1 MTEKDRIIELVKAG
15 VLTTKEALDLIEGLA
30 RKEGEKSANRDF
42 ASSGSKEEAEAGIE
56 AAASDMLVK
65 SERIDSLND
74 QIQELESDL
83 SDLQAELEEAEANQ
97 EEDLLKNLRQDFKD
111 LHVEKDLIKDLDEV
125 DNSKE
130 LDQINEEIK
139 DLESHIQD
147 QEVISQDKQAEIK
160 ELRSQ
165 LVALSKEIARLVK
178 ERDSLVKEVDGSDS
192 QWFTDRLE
200 NLKDQFQFSED
211 WKEETSKKVN
221 QAGENINKVVKDIV
235 GSSKD
240 FLDHFEWHKPD
251 LRVFNLVSNSFNKE
265 WQIEDSQPTI
275 FDIKNANGDLVIQEG
290 PVAHIEIKASITM
303 FGKFNSSLE
312 EAFEKRSTYRLTEDS
327 LKLHIPNKRVQA
339 DIQITLP
346 EGSYD
351 YLSVNVLNGDLS
363 LKDLTFSDLYLKA
376 TKGDISLD
384 QVKASMVEVKGTSG
398 DIKVLDSDL
407 QDLII
412 SSVNG
417 DIKADGRLASSSL
430 ATTLGDIRLSLYGP
444 SPVQVDTST
453 VYGDVKIALPLDKD
467 LEVEGKSNFGKVY
480 SRLSQTKIEASDGK
494 DSSVTFSRL
503 GQGQAIRVKAKTTQ
517 GNILL
522 KDSE

>member
-165 LVALSKEIARLVK
+165 LVAFSKEIARLVK
-178 ERDSLVKEVDGSDS
+178 ERDSLVKDC
-192 QWFTDRLE
+192 L
-200 NLKDQFQFSED
+200 LY
-211 WKEETSKKVN
+211 TS
-221 QAGENINKVVKDIV
+221 
-235 GSSKD
+235 
-240 FLDHFEWHKPD
+240 
-251 LRVFNLVSNSFNKE
+251 
-265 WQIEDSQPTI
+265 
-275 FDIKNANGDLVIQEG
+275 
-290 PVAHIEIKASITM
+290 
-303 FGKFNSSLE
+303 
-312 EAFEKRSTYRLTEDS
+312 
-327 LKLHIPNKRVQA
+327 
-339 DIQITLP
+339 
-346 EGSYD
+346 
-351 YLSVNVLNGDLS
+351 
-363 LKDLTFSDLYLKA
+363 
-376 TKGDISLD
+376 
-384 QVKASMVEVKGTSG
+384 
-398 DIKVLDSDL
+398 
-407 QDLII
+407 
-412 SSVNG
+412 
-417 DIKADGRLASSSL
+417 
-430 ATTLGDIRLSLYGP
+430 P
-444 SPVQVDTST
+444 SPRD
-453 VYGDVKIALPLDKD
+453 
-467 LEVEGKSNFGKVY
+467 
-480 SRLSQTKIEASDGK
+480 
-494 DSSVTFSRL
+494 
-503 GQGQAIRVKAKTTQ
+503 
-517 GNILL
+517 
-522 KDSE
+522 